1 MKYDVFISYKSQSIN
16 VVKAIVHI
24 LENDGIRCWYAPR
37 DLDNHSAGKDFDDK
51 IFEAISNSQLLV
63 VVLSNAALGSE
74 WVKAEVTLGLKQKKL
89 VIPYV
94 VSELLVENGLRLR
107 LENKHWIDAYPNPE
121 RKFSLLLKNI
131 KLALND
137 TVSDNEDEYMGKRFN
152 LEETEDYSVD
162 FDYEEGIA
170 LLEAKEYND
179 AALAFIASA
188 ERGNIKAK
196 NILCQMFYDIG
207 DKLEYIQREVWD
219 NIERQAKDGHCYANF
234 LMHCKYYTDASNNL
248 VAFEYLKKAIRKNSI
263 GLAFLRMG
271 IQYNWGVGIKQSHTL
286 GMHYYQKALALNC
299 KEAYSYIGQEYQGG
313 SDKTQKDEA
322 KAIELFQKG
331 IEQGDFRSYS
341 KLVYYYLYDKK
352 NREKAIETAQKAI
365 SVGYDKGY
373 SLMGDIY
380 LGDYS
385 ELESNQDEAIR
396 WYKEALR
403 HDEKSAYGALALNY
417 YNQSEY
423 DDAYNM
429 ARKGRYAHDSQSF
442 WILGLLYENDKKY
455 KEAWSCYREQ
465 YERFGIG
472 ADNMA
477 NLVMNCSYRPENI
490 SDEEYEQMLD
500 ELEQKLEIL
509 SRNHNQTSLETLL
522 KFYSFR
528 TNGIISLN
536 YDIVKEVPKAAD
548 FIKLGAEMGIPEM
561 MFYLGNTIISD
572 KNNEKVNPYKGLEWL
587 EKAAYTGH
595 CEAIDKLLEIYRT
608 GNYLDNDELK
618 KLISFCIKSKC
629 YNEKS
634 LMSIINWACAD
645 SEQESVEF
653 QEFLISAVMK
663 IKSDTSLKLKI
674 ANKLFQHSTNKGL
687 VIPDAVIG
695 DIREL
700 IMKQYEIGDYGC
712 LKDIVE
718 SVHCLFLDFDENK
731 AIEDFLQNIN
741 SFEAFI
747 FYGKNFKGLPS
758 SVQLDKMDS
767 FMTKLL
773 RPIENDLCINEIVQI
788 QNDKIVSCHDIW
800 STPMLNLSD
809 SYKDIAIHHDI
820 QGPLFERCEFND
832 IVPFFPLSLA
842 VGYLQK
848 AMAYLLSIRRYDPS
862 LQNLIHFEDDEKLL
876 NIAEE
881 INDVDIQLFLI
892 SFVEL
897 KIYVMELIDEYQALY
912 ANYEKGNYQE
922 LANYLNAYI
931 HRLDAQNIKH
941 GLNEFTSVDVEHLL
955 KSELQPDTESLPKND
970 LSINDINDS
979 DEFDRLLNE
988 FINSQQNEDL
998 S

>member
-1 MKYDVFISYKSQSIN
+1 MRYDVFISYKSQSIN
-16 VVKAIVHI
+16 VVKAIAHI

-131 KLALND
+131 KLALNETVDD
-137 TVSDNEDEYMGKRFN
+137 TENEYTGKRFN

-188 ERGNIKAK
+188 ERGNLKAK

-234 LMHCKYYTDASNNL
+234 LMHCKFYTDASNNL

-313 SDKTQKDEA
+313 SDKTQKDET

-352 NREKAIETAQKAI
+352 NREKAIEIAQKAI
-365 SVGYDKGY
+365 SVGYDMGY

-423 DDAYNM
+423 DDAYHM

-442 WILGLLYENDKKY
+442 WILGLLYENDKRY
-455 KEAWSCYREQ
+455 KDAWSCYREQ
-465 YERFGIG
+465 YDRFGIG

-477 NLVMNCSYRPENI
+477 NLVMNCSYRPEDI

-500 ELEQKLEIL
+500 ELEQMLEIL
-509 SRNHNQTSLETLL
+509 SRNHNQTCLETLL

-528 TNGIISLN
+528 TNGSISLN

-561 MFYLGNTIISD
+561 MFYLGNTIIND

-595 CEAIDKLLEIYRT
+595 CEAIDKLLDTYRI
-608 GNYLDNDELK
+608 GKYMDNDELK
-618 KLISFCIKSKC
+618 KLIWFCIKRKC
-629 YNEKS
+629 YNEKILS
-634 LMSIINWACAD
+634 KIINLACVD
-645 SEQESVEF
+645 SEQENVEF
-653 QEFLISAVMK
+653 HDFLMSVILDMK
-663 IKSDTSLKLKI
+663 CETSLIFKT
-674 ANKLFQHSTNKGL
+674 ANKLFKHSPDKGL
-687 VIPDAVIG
+687 VIPDVVI
-695 DIREL
+695 DKIRDL
-700 IMKQYEIGDYGC
+700 IMKQYEIWDYGC
-712 LKDIVE
+712 LQDIIE
-718 SVHCLFLDFDENK
+718 SVHYLFPDFDENK
-731 AIEDFLQNIN
+731 AIDDFLQNN
-741 SFEAFI
+741 SSFEAFI
-747 FYGKNFKGLPS
+747 FYGKNLKGLPS
-758 SVQLDKMDS
+758 SVQLSKIDS
-767 FMTKLL
+767 FMSMLL
-773 RPIENDLCINEIVQI
+773 EPIGNNSCMNEIVQI
-788 QNDKIVSCHDIW
+788 QNDKIVSCYDIW
-800 STPMLNLSD
+800 SIPLLNLTD
-809 SYKDIAIHHDI
+809 SYNNIAILHHI
-820 QGPLFERCEFND
+820 KQPLFERCDFND

-842 VGYLQK
+842 VECLKK
-848 AMAYLLSIRRYDPS
+848 ALICLLSIRQYDS
-862 LQNLIHFEDDEKLL
+862 CLQNMIYFDDDNKLL
-876 NIAEE
+876 DIAEE
-881 INDVDIQLFLI
+881 VTDLDMQLFLI

-897 KIYVMELIDEYQALY
+897 KIDVMELIHEYQTLL

-922 LANYLNAYI
+922 LANYLNSYI

-941 GLNEFTSVDVEHLL
+941 GLNEFTSTDIEHFMQ
-955 KSELQPDTESLPKND
+955 SQEYHNADSLPKND
-970 LSINDINDS
+970 SSIGDTNDS
-979 DEFDRLLNE
+979 EEFDRLLNE
-988 FINSQQNEDL
+988 FITG
-998 S
+998 